1 MQNVGT
7 TFITSTAT
15 ETLQE
20 KYDIP
25 IGDAPTRN
33 CKALSA
39 IDRSG
44 WEMVTTD
51 LGVGTTPTT
60 QNGFSLKAQTRALMF
75 AHA

>member
-7 TFITSTAT
+7 TFISSTAT

-25 IGDAPTRN
+25 IRDAPTRN
-33 CKALSA
+33 SKALSA

-60 QNGFSLKAQTRALMF
+60 QNGFSLKAQTWALMF